1 MHQNNSHTNI
11 FLLRNLRWKMSIVCS
26 TQQFQYRTRDL
37 AQLLQHLNAVLF
49 TAYYSALLFFCLFVL
64 VLFFP
69 LCLCQ
74 WDTYFWEKPLV
85 MLISVE
91 NLISNS
97 TCFPERECLNCM
109 NHVNSS
115 KFFPVLQPTHWPGYR
130 GLIGWDVY

>member
-1 MHQNNSHTNI
+1 
-11 FLLRNLRWKMSIVCS
+11 MSIVCS

-74 WDTYFWEKPLV
+74 WDTYF
-85 MLISVE
+85 
-91 NLISNS
+91 
-97 TCFPERECLNCM
+97 
-109 NHVNSS
+109 
-115 KFFPVLQPTHWPGYR
+115 
-130 GLIGWDVY
+130 